1 LEEVQKEKQHAK
13 TLEEQ
18 LYSPEVQAVL
28 RNTKTRSVVG
38 FSGTPSDLLPISLGS
53 CGYERGSEGKM
64 IHTHK
69 SGVELHCFSV
79 TIFTLGFRLFLFCCK

>member
-64 IHTHK
+64 IHTLANPAL
-69 SGVELHCFSV
+69 SSIVLA
-79 TIFTLGFRLFLFCCK
+79 